1 MLFRSEYLSDHAEE
15 IREVPYDE
23 LVHEAGKNL
32 QAQKSEPE
40 SGKAEVSEQEETAE
54 INEEAVETEEVD
66 TSEVEPLMPDF
77 EAKSEVTVQK
87 TEPGDE
93 IDRTGAVNFHIT
105 DDALGAGTAKQKFER
120 NIAAIE
126 TLQQIENEHRI
137 ATEEEQQNLS
147 GYVGWGG
154 LSEAF
159 DEKNSVW
166 HNEYQKLK
174 FLLSPEEYASA
185 RESTLNAH
193 YRSEERR

>member
-1 MLFRSEYLSDHAEE
+1 M
-15 IREVPYDE
+15 
-23 LVHEAGKNL
+23 HEAGKNL

-105 DDALGAGTAKQKFER
+105 DDALGAGTAKQKFE
-120 NIAAIE
+120 
-126 TLQQIENEHRI
+126 TKHR
-137 ATEEEQQNLS
+137 S
-147 GYVGWGG
+147 
-154 LSEAF
+154 
-159 DEKNSVW
+159 D
-166 HNEYQKLK
+166 
-174 FLLSPEEYASA
+174 
-185 RESTLNAH
+185 
-193 YRSEERR
+193 